1 MSINRNAV
9 AVYEA
14 KLVVGVIDAI
24 RCDVRGS
31 GKQATKERCLCVD
44 GWTER
49 WDEGSLSARESMA
62 MRPNI
67 VAVESRTRG
76 YPCHGFRIAT
86 LSGTRTRERRWAE
99 VSDKGKS
106 RVGRGGSPY
115 NTGTHGAETG
125 SPELLVA
132 GGGSRLRGPWAQRP
146 ERDVERRSWRKQ
158 SATQIKPRPPEAD
171 AKKKKKARKSRVVP
185 AGFTADVQLQPRSS
199 FPPKKKETRER
210 RNIDKPQ
217 PQVVPL
223 GDNRPRESDVLAH
236 VGLGEKRVR
245 TRGEWRARILQRGC
259 RGRGRY
265 SSVRKPNK
273 ELYILY
279 FRVDLEPDGLTSER
293 YPPAVGRAKDQF
305 PNTEIVD

>member
-1 MSINRNAV
+1 M
-9 AVYEA
+9 
-14 KLVVGVIDAI
+14 G
-24 RCDVRGS
+24 
-31 GKQATKERCLCVD
+31 
-44 GWTER
+44 
-49 WDEGSLSARESMA
+49 
-62 MRPNI
+62 P
-67 VAVESRTRG
+67 
-76 YPCHGFRIAT
+76 
-86 LSGTRTRERRWAE
+86 ERRWAE

-146 ERDVERRSWRKQ
+146 ERDVERRSRRKQ

-171 AKKKKKARKSRVVP
+171 AKKKKKVRDEVKVILAILIEIETCCTARKSRVVP
-185 AGFTADVQLQPRSS
+185 AGFTADVQPQPRSS

-217 PQVVPL
+217 PRSRHSDALQYPL
-223 GDNRPRESDVLAH
+223 VIIDAGERRFGTC
-236 VGLGEKRVR
+236 GLGEKRVR
-245 TRGEWRARILQRGC
+245 TRGEWRARILQRGR

>member
-1 MSINRNAV
+1 M
-9 AVYEA
+9 
-14 KLVVGVIDAI
+14 G
-24 RCDVRGS
+24 
-31 GKQATKERCLCVD
+31 
-44 GWTER
+44 
-49 WDEGSLSARESMA
+49 
-62 MRPNI
+62 P
-67 VAVESRTRG
+67 
-76 YPCHGFRIAT
+76 
-86 LSGTRTRERRWAE
+86 ERRWAE

-146 ERDVERRSWRKQ
+146 ERDVERRSRRKQ

-185 AGFTADVQLQPRSS
+185 AGFTADVQPQPRSS

-223 GDNRPRESDVLAH
+223 GDNRPRESDILARA
-236 VGLGEKRVR
+236 GLGEKRVR
-245 TRGEWRARILQRGC
+245 TRGEWRARILQRGGGDAKGAGVGAAIRPCTSPTRSCIYYTSVWTSSRTASLVSGTPRRSAARRISSQTQKLSIELWKHESKPQQEDRSGAC
-259 RGRGRY
+259 RERSHWEGSGGLLVRVSQAGAEKEVQRKNAYIILSLWVSRG
-265 SSVRKPNK
+265 KAND
-273 ELYILY
+273 ELCAHVYAYI
-279 FRVDLEPDGLTSER
+279 PT
-293 YPPAVGRAKDQF
+293 
-305 PNTEIVD
+305 

>member
-1 MSINRNAV
+1 MSINRNAA

-14 KLVVGVIDAI
+14 KLVVGVVDAI

-62 MRPNI
+62 MRCDVMGLGSIWQLSHTDDTMRPKHRR
-67 VAVESRTRG
+67 SRKS
-76 YPCHGFRIAT
+76 YP
-86 LSGTRTRERRWAE
+86 
-99 VSDKGKS
+99 
-106 RVGRGGSPY
+106 RVPVPRVQNRY
-115 NTGTHGAETG
+115 
-125 SPELLVA
+125 
-132 GGGSRLRGPWAQRP
+132 P
-146 ERDVERRSWRKQ
+146 ERYPYPVVRKQ

-171 AKKKKKARKSRVVP
+171 AKKKKKVRDEVKVILAILIEIETCCTARKSRVVP
-185 AGFTADVQLQPRSS
+185 AGFTADVQPQPRSS

-217 PQVVPL
+217 PQVGGSRHSDALQYPL
-223 GDNRPRESDVLAH
+223 VIIDLRESDSFGTCGIGRETCENPWGMAQH
-236 VGLGEKRVR
+236 S
-245 TRGEWRARILQRGC
+245 ILQRGR

>member
-1 MSINRNAV
+1 M
-9 AVYEA
+9 
-14 KLVVGVIDAI
+14 G
-24 RCDVRGS
+24 
-31 GKQATKERCLCVD
+31 
-44 GWTER
+44 
-49 WDEGSLSARESMA
+49 
-62 MRPNI
+62 P
-67 VAVESRTRG
+67 
-76 YPCHGFRIAT
+76 
-86 LSGTRTRERRWAE
+86 ERRWAE

-146 ERDVERRSWRKQ
+146 ERDVERRSRRKQ

-171 AKKKKKARKSRVVP
+171 AKKKKKVRDEVKVILAILIEIETCCTARKSRVVP
-185 AGFTADVQLQPRSS
+185 AGFTADVQPQPRSS
-199 FPPKKKETRER
+199 FPPKKKR
-210 RNIDKPQ
+210 RGRGEILTNPSHRL
-217 PQVVPL
+217 VVPL
-223 GDNRPRESDVLAH
+223 GDNRPRESDVLARA
-236 VGLGEKRVR
+236 GLGEKCVR
-245 TRGEWRARILQRGC
+245 TRGEWRARILQRGR

-293 YPPAVGRAKDQF
+293 YPPAVGRVKDQF